1 LVVCWRSNNLQ
12 SGHAIYLW
20 AGKLMWQLYAKQQ
33 MQSLF
38 FSIYFFLFLVGGKGL
53 ELGVGRGVFKK
64 GAGLGQRF
72 S

>member
-1 LVVCWRSNNLQ
+1 LQ
-12 SGHAIYLW
+12 PGHAIYLW

-33 MQSLF
+33 MQW
-38 FSIYFFLFLVGGKGL
+38 FFLFFWGGFGL
-53 ELGVGRGVFKK
+53 EKGEGSSKK